1 MVLPAVLVGD
11 GSGGTIGDG
20 SGTPRT
26 VPNRSI
32 LCQQYLNLRS
42 RLPARSGQN
51 RRHRRLSPS
60 APERGRSVH
69 NEVVES
75 DTIMPTQ
82 KYGKS
87 CSLFPYFCVGA
98 TGFEPATSASRR
110 IGGERQGPA
119 YRTNHCNSYIK
130 FISYRLFYRLFL
142 F

>member
-1 MVLPAVLVGD
+1 MVLPADLVGD

-60 APERGRSVH
+60 APERGRSTH
-69 NEVVES
+69 IEVAGPS
-75 DTIMPTQ
+75 YDMPTQ
-82 KYGKS
+82 KMGRAI
-87 CSLFPYFCVGA
+87 CSSHFCVGA

-110 IGGERQGPA
+110 IGRKRQSPA
-119 YRTNHCNSYIK
+119 HRTNRDNSYIK

>member
-1 MVLPAVLVGD
+1 MVLPADLVGD

-42 RLPARSGQN
+42 RLPAWSI
-51 RRHRRLSPS
+51 RRLTQPTGLQRPS
-60 APERGRSVH
+60 APERGLSGHFEVARSSY
-69 NEVVES
+69 E
-75 DTIMPTQ
+75 MPTR
-82 KYGKS
+82 KRSPTRGD
-87 CSLFPYFCVGA
+87 LFRVGA